1 MGCKSRFLLLA
12 VLLFVCSC
20 GSKEEK
26 IVVKPARQWK
36 SRTLAIVAPV
46 GDPATK
52 TRLERTAKW
61 FQENFRES
69 QKHNEIAVDLKL
81 EWYDELSED
90 LEKLSVDLAVREDVI
105 AIVGPFS
112 NEGVATF
119 ASVCRRMLKP
129 LIAPTATSEEI
140 VRRYAVSASGHNVNP
155 SPFLWSLTETDV
167 SFAGLLM
174 TNFATVCKWYEDVIE
189 EPHAAFF
196 SPDDAYGKTF
206 NYWAPFFALQDNID
220 LQRNSQFSNT
230 EELLSMLVPYREVM
244 KKNGT
249 GRCAIFCVAETAK
262 QMYDVAR
269 ANRKAVMDDDFWPLL
284 HDSSDPDDP
293 ENDRYWLELKNT
305 YQTYFAFSS
314 LSEEGLEALGPR
326 GTKIL
331 QGYEGFSPY
340 ADPSTGFELSY
351 GIRFGV
357 KPTFAECKFY
367 DALMLAAFAAC
378 YVEHTA
384 PDTSNLN
391 QAINQ
396 AIIKLTLEADGSDL
410 GGPAWNATS
419 MQVYLTAMEQGEL
432 LHFVGASGE
441 INFDSNTFTA
451 ATTTTY
457 VHWQILDDEIRHLR
471 YFGGTGGRSADA
483 KAAWKY
489 LYDKD
494 KASSD
499 FDDQASGGIERS
511 YQTLGDKYAL
521 LVQGSNGFTNYRH
534 GADVLNVYQMLRR
547 EGFPDD
553 HIILVLDK
561 ALATDANNFEQGV
574 IRTSADGPDL
584 LGGKDSLPA
593 AVVDY
598 DSADL
603 TAADIADILLG
614 KRSRSLPDVLP
625 QDGGNN
631 VLFYWSGHGRSAQHG
646 GADEFCW
653 RETSTGLGFSAEL
666 LGKTAQ
672 DMLFRKLLVVA
683 EPCYGESVIRAVD
696 GIPGALAMSGASAEE
711 QSWADNWNNNARV
724 WMCDRF
730 SKNFVDCL
738 TMNPHSNFRDLFLYC
753 AQHTLGS
760 HARIVGAGNFGN
772 LYIEGPAEFFIY
784 DKRQ

>member
-1 MGCKSRFLLLA
+1 M
-12 VLLFVCSC
+12 
-20 GSKEEK
+20 
-26 IVVKPARQWK
+26 
-36 SRTLAIVAPV
+36 
-46 GDPATK
+46 
-52 TRLERTAKW
+52 
-61 FQENFRES
+61 
-69 QKHNEIAVDLKL
+69 
-81 EWYDELSED
+81 
-90 LEKLSVDLAVREDVI
+90 
-105 AIVGPFS
+105 
-112 NEGVATF
+112 
-119 ASVCRRMLKP
+119 
-129 LIAPTATSEEI
+129 
-140 VRRYAVSASGHNVNP
+140 
-155 SPFLWSLTETDV
+155 
-167 SFAGLLM
+167 
-174 TNFATVCKWYEDVIE
+174 
-189 EPHAAFF
+189 
-196 SPDDAYGKTF
+196 
-206 NYWAPFFALQDNID
+206 
-220 LQRNSQFSNT
+220 
-230 EELLSMLVPYREVM
+230 
-244 KKNGT
+244 
-249 GRCAIFCVAETAK
+249 
-262 QMYDVAR
+262 
-269 ANRKAVMDDDFWPLL
+269 
-284 HDSSDPDDP
+284 
-293 ENDRYWLELKNT
+293 
-305 YQTYFAFSS
+305 
-314 LSEEGLEALGPR
+314 
-326 GTKIL
+326 
-331 QGYEGFSPY
+331 
-340 ADPSTGFELSY
+340 
-351 GIRFGV
+351 
-357 KPTFAECKFY
+357 
-367 DALMLAAFAAC
+367 
-378 YVEHTA
+378 
-384 PDTSNLN
+384 
-391 QAINQ
+391 
-396 AIIKLTLEADGSDL
+396 
-410 GGPAWNATS
+410 
-419 MQVYLTAMEQGEL
+419 
-432 LHFVGASGE
+432 GASGE

-457 VHWQILDDEIRHLR
+457 VHWQIFDDEIRHLR

-534 GADVLNVYQMLRR
+534 GADVLNVYQMLRS

-614 KRSRSLPDVLP
+614 KRSRSLPEVLP

-653 RETSTGLGFSAEL
+653 RETSPGLGFSAEL

-696 GIPGALAMSGASAEE
+696 GIPGALAMSGASAAE

-730 SKNFVDCL
+730 SKNFVDFL

-772 LYIEGPAEFFIY
+772 LYVESPAEFFIY